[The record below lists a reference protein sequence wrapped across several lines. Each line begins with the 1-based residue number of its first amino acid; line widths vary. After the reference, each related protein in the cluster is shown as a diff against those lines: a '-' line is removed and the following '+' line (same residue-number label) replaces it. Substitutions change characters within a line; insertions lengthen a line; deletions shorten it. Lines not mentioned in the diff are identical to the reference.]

1 MRIDINKN
9 YKTRDGRDVRI
20 IRINAESWD
29 NNWPVVGCIGEKDGA
44 DLWTSEGK
52 NDLKRESN
60 LDLIEVVETEAKDT
74 SAMVIDINK
83 NYKTRDGQ
91 DVRVV
96 KIHPESKGY
105 EWPVVGCFGEERVCC
120 KFWNLEGKYDL
131 ERESDLDLIEVV
143 ETEAKDTSAMKI
155 DITKKYK
162 TRDGRD
168 VEINKV
174 LTETWDRYRYLP
186 VEGYIG
192 KEEYSRLWTSE
203 GKYHLERESN
213 EDLIEVIETAT
224 PPKSRKRDMVNNPI
238 HYGTGD
244 IECIDYIQDFLTEE
258 EYIGYL
264 RGNIAKYLH
273 RWRYKNGL
281 EDLKKS
287 EWYGAKLIKLME
299 NK

>member
-1 MRIDINKN
+1 MTIDINKK

-20 IRINAESWD
+20 VRI
-29 NNWPVVGCIGEKDGA
+29 
-44 DLWTSEGK
+44 
-52 NDLKRESN
+52 
-60 LDLIEVVETEAKDT
+60 
-74 SAMVIDINK
+74 
-83 NYKTRDGQ
+83 Q
-91 DVRVV
+91 
-96 KIHPESKGY
+96 
-105 EWPVVGCFGEERVCC
+105 
-120 KFWNLEGKYDL
+120 
-131 ERESDLDLIEVV
+131 
-143 ETEAKDTSAMKI
+143 
-155 DITKKYK
+155 
-162 TRDGRD
+162 
-168 VEINKV
+168 
-174 LTETWDRYRYLP
+174 TETFNGNLP

-192 KEEYSRLWTSE
+192 EEEYGRLWNYE
-203 GKYHLERESN
+203 GKYHLVGESN
-213 EDLIEVIETAT
+213 EDLIEVVETAT
-224 PPKSRKRDMVNNPI
+224 PPKSRKSDMVNNPI